1 MAYRYSFR
9 EGELEYTF
17 KLGNNVW
24 CDVREPYIEKITYD
38 DLTQEIKG
46 ASITN
51 SGCYIIDRVYGSGA
65 MFDTASEIPGA
76 TATVIKADGTEY
88 TRTIG
93 WTTVPRDNTTD
104 SLYIGDG
111 ITTIADY
118 CFAYL
123 NGNSQ
128 YYEAYYDYT
137 TGECGYNK
145 QRIIKNIAVT
155 LGSGLRKIGE
165 RAFVPWRTTTE
176 YSMLSSVTVK
186 GNVEEIGLRAFQ
198 EQQLLTGIDFHHS
211 PTIVNGGAFLNCHN
225 LEYVNISDEWRSLDY
240 TGPSYNTFDG
250 CYKLSRISPKN
261 KIKDI
266 RGEMYR
272 NCNMLTQV
280 TIDDD
285 DFGNYGKNVA
295 MYVDLFA
302 GDPESL
308 DEEGYLIT
316 EVNEHSVINPYVL
329 AYNWKDNWHRI
340 IAYYTDKFLDLH
352 HMGKH
357 IRIREYTRGTLP
369 LEDEDIQYF
378 LKWVKLNGEE
388 PTPLPNQTPLVVAHK
403 GHWYQITY

>member
-1 MAYRYSFR
+1 MAYRYSFS
-9 EGELEYTF
+9 EGDLEYTF
-17 KLGNNVW
+17 QLGNNVW
-24 CDVREPYIEKITYD
+24 CDVREPYIEGTYYNPD
-38 DLTQEIKG
+38 TGDKTSSVANCG
-46 ASITN
+46 S
-51 SGCYIIDRVYGSGA
+51 YIIDRVYGSGA
-65 MFDTASEIPGA
+65 MFDAASEIPAA
-76 TATVIKADGTEY
+76 TASFTKSDGVEY

-111 ITTIADY
+111 VTTIADY

-123 NGNSQ
+123 NGNSE
-128 YYEAYYDYT
+128 YYEAYWNYT
-137 TGECGYNK
+137 TGQYGYNK

-165 RAFVPWRTTTE
+165 RAFIPWRTTTE
-176 YSMLSSVTVK
+176 YSMLSSVTVL
-186 GNVEEIGLRAFQ
+186 GSVQEIGLRAF
-198 EQQLLTGIDFHHS
+198 EGQQLLTGIDFHHS

-225 LEYVNISDEWRSLDY
+225 LEYVNISDEWKSLKY

-250 CYKLSRISPKN
+250 CYRLSRISPKN

-285 DFGNYGKNVA
+285 DFGNYSKNVA

-308 DEEGYLIT
+308 DEQGYLIT
-316 EVNEHSVINPYVL
+316 EVNENSVINPYVL

-340 IAYYTDKFLDLH
+340 IAYYTDKFVHLY

-357 IRIREYTRGTLP
+357 IQIREYTRGAVP
-369 LEDEDIQYF
+369 LKDEDIWYF
-378 LKWVKLNGEE
+378 LKWVQTNE
-388 PTPLPNQTPLVVAHK
+388 PLHSQTPLFVAHR
-403 GHWYQITY
+403 GHWYQICY